1 MDDRTLRLRTVRAA
15 ARELGLS
22 DDGLRDVYVRTIGSR
37 SAAGASAADLG
48 RVLDALRAAGWVP
61 KSRRR
66 KGDRRPAGS
75 AQARKIR
82 ALWVSA
88 HNLGITYDPSET
100 GLGEWIE
107 RQTGISA
114 MNWVDPATLAKVIE
128 ALKFWIAREGGVD
141 WPPADAGPL
150 AARRAVI
157 EAQLR
162 RGGQL
167 AAEVDI
173 RRMGASE
180 LDAIIGQLGV
190 EVRRRRAA

>member
-1 MDDRTLRLRTVRAA
+1 MDDRTLRLRAVRAA
-15 ARELGLS
+15 ARELGLT
-22 DDGLRDVYVRTIGSR
+22 DDGLRDVYARTIGSR

-128 ALKFWIAREGGVD
+128 ALKSWIAREGGVD

-150 AARRAVI
+150 ARAG
-157 EAQLR
+157 R
-162 RGGQL
+162 
-167 AAEVDI
+167 
-173 RRMGASE
+173 
-180 LDAIIGQLGV
+180 
-190 EVRRRRAA
+190 

>member
-22 DDGLRDVYVRTIGSR
+22 DDGLRDIYARTIGSR
-37 SAAGASAADLG
+37 SAAAASAADLG
-48 RVLDALRAAGWVP
+48 RVLDALRAAGWAP

-100 GLGEWIE
+100 GLGEWIQ

-128 ALKFWIAREGGVD
+128 ALKAWIAREGGVD

-150 AARRAVI
+150 EARRAVI
-157 EAQLR
+157 EAQQR

-167 AAEVDI
+167 AAQVDLG
-173 RRMGASE
+173 RMGASE
-180 LDAIIGQLGV
+180 LDAVIAALGV

>member
-1 MDDRTLRLRTVRAA
+1 MTTPISGAPGDDASGRSAPCDIIPRQTLLHHSAGRDRAVWPVTCEVRRRTL
-15 ARELGLS
+15 
-22 DDGLRDVYVRTIGSR
+22 
-37 SAAGASAADLG
+37 AGA
-48 RVLDALRAAGWVP
+48 W
-61 KSRRR
+61 
-66 KGDRRPAGS
+66 
-75 AQARKIR
+75 IET
-82 ALWVSA
+82 A

-128 ALKFWIAREGGVD
+128 ALKAWIAREGGVD

-150 AARRAVI
+150 EARRAVI

-167 AAEVDI
+167 AAQVDLG
-173 RRMGASE
+173 RMGASE
-180 LDAIIGQLGV
+180 LDAVIAALGV